1 MEIFLFERGY
11 FDMLFFLLLAVILIT
26 FKVISLIDR
35 LTTRNSN
42 KPFMDM
48 DTDPTPVIFESVT

>member
-1 MEIFLFERGY
+1 MLIFI
-11 FDMLFFLLLAVILIT
+11 LLAVILIT

-35 LTTRNSN
+35 LTTRNKK

-48 DTDPTPVIFESVT
+48 DTDPTPVLFETLT